1 MATLT
6 LNFAEEC
13 IRRVKSK
20 ASDMGVKLSIAVV
33 DEAGKL
39 VAYVRMGEKR
49 GGFGEKLAIAKAKT
63 AVAYGRDTQATM
75 EHFAQRTGNY
85 YLVGMS
91 GLYPDE
97 FWAGPGG
104 FPIVIDGDVIG
115 GIGVSGS
122 SPENDHKCV
131 MEALVGIRSE

>member
-1 MATLT
+1 
-6 LNFAEEC
+6 
-13 IRRVKSK
+13 
-20 ASDMGVKLSIAVV
+20 
-33 DEAGKL
+33 
-39 VAYVRMGEKR
+39 
-49 GGFGEKLAIAKAKT
+49 
-63 AVAYGRDTQATM
+63 M
-75 EHFAQRTGNY
+75 EHFVERTGNY